1 MPESLM
7 ERFANP
13 DFFAGLP
20 LGEKLAGAGVTTL
33 MGMGTTFVV
42 LLLLWACIVV
52 MSKAVARFSRPAA
65 DPAPAPA
72 AKPDAPAAED
82 GALLA
87 AVAMAAIAASEGA
100 DRPLVVR
107 RIRRIAGPDN
117 AWSGA
122 GRLEH
127 K

>member
-1 MPESLM
+1 M

-52 MSKAVARFSRPAA
+52 MSKAVARFSSPAA
-65 DPAPAPA
+65 AP
-72 AKPDAPAAED
+72 APAAED
-82 GALLA
+82 GARRA

-100 DRPLVVR
+100 DGPLVVR